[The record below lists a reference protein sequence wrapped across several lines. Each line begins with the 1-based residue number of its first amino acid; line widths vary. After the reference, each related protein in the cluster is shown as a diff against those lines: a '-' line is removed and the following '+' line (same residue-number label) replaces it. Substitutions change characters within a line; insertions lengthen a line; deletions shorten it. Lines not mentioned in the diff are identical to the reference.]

1 MAAAAAA
8 PGGASPGLAAGERLV
23 CVDKNVASPKLYVLE
38 PWIADLLVNYEQQE
52 ERENFLAGQ
61 VVQVLSDSTAAG
73 QPEVHQDAVVQ
84 VSDGSCYIR
93 VVITAEALQAEENA
107 HLQLRLSSLNC
118 RIIVLQKYT
127 VCFQDEARLVSAL
140 RSGSSLFLYLAVLPA
155 LLPASSCSQELKAG
169 GGLRV
174 LPHSPAV
181 HRAAHAEAEDGIIRR
196 ESRPLCG
203 EEDKGALAEET
214 PVGSLFLPVVGST
227 AAWVSPAQLI
237 LQPWRSNTG
246 DPQGLQSVLLQG
258 RNLAVRNAASSEPS
272 VSQLIDAIGQN
283 QLEILKENAE
293 ECLDLWKS
301 KEKPVTV
308 EDEVPITQW
317 EAERKKEQGEDV
329 FMVPV
334 SALVIPPEQEAV
346 VCDSSEAA
354 SAGYTETSQAAPGK
368 SSDDKT
374 VPGDQSVVSQISCAA
389 SPTLSDSLEG
399 SLDNPWNRLPS
410 LSLTPS
416 SSDEKTFQAD
426 PPLKTQKDVAADSN
440 TTDLLEVCSQ
450 SSPES
455 LPQGEPAQISSPS
468 LLRCYSNP
476 SPAESSTSEAASA
489 AGAARGALC
498 ADQGP
503 QGSRGTQATL
513 PTLSPVFPVLPS
525 SSLQLPPG
533 RIPHREQACSS
544 GTASSTDV
552 LKPGLAHTR
561 TKGGETVGAK
571 RKLVEE
577 DEQAPSGQQHLPG
590 TSKGRGRGRSKR
602 LVLTSSG
609 GAKKSRKETRLQRRK
624 ELEEKEEEE
633 MEKEE
638 EEEEQASPARA
649 GPSSRLEQCTAPEPF
664 VERPPQYQYEAPSP
678 ELCQQVQSIRI
689 SKAMLKWACWILTE
703 EDEDS

>member
-1 MAAAAAA
+1 MSSPVWETCRR
-8 PGGASPGLAAGERLV
+8 PGTLQSCECPPPLSQQDAAGPVCPQQRGFLSTKPLGWVLAENLV

-38 PWIADLLVNYEQQE
+38 PWIADLLVNYEQVD

-61 VVQVLSDSTAAG
+61 VVRILSDSSAAG
-73 QPEVHQDAVVQ
+73 QPGLLQDAVVQ

-127 VCFQDEARLVSAL
+127 VCFQDEARLEDCE
-140 RSGSSLFLYLAVLPA
+140 FYLTAQQFIVLPMQRQRME
-155 LLPASSCSQELKAG
+155 SSDGNQDPSVVKKIKELW
-169 GGLRV
+169 L
-174 LPHSPAV
+174 
-181 HRAAHAEAEDGIIRR
+181 
-196 ESRPLCG
+196 
-203 EEDKGALAEET
+203 
-214 PVGSLFLPVVGST
+214 
-227 AAWVSPAQLI
+227 
-237 LQPWRSNTG
+237 
-246 DPQGLQSVLLQG
+246 
-258 RNLAVRNAASSEPS
+258 RNLAVRNAPSSEPS

-317 EAERKKEQGEDV
+317 EAERKEQGEDV

-334 SALVIPPEQEAV
+334 SALVIPPEEEAV
-346 VCDSSEAA
+346 VCDSSEAV
-354 SAGYTETSQAAPGK
+354 SAGYTG
-368 SSDDKT
+368 
-374 VPGDQSVVSQISCAA
+374 AA
-389 SPTLSDSLEG
+389 SPTFSDSLEG
-399 SLDNPWNRLPS
+399 SLDNPWNGMPS

-416 SSDEKTFQAD
+416 SSDEKTFQSD

-450 SSPES
+450 SSPEGS
-455 LPQGEPAQISSPS
+455 PRGEPAQTSSPS

-476 SPAESSTSEAASA
+476 SLAEISTSEAASA
-489 AGAARGALC
+489 AEAAWDALC
-498 ADQGP
+498 ADQSL
-503 QGSRGTQATL
+503 QRSRGSQPTL

-525 SSLQLPPG
+525 SSLQSPPG

-544 GTASSTDV
+544 GTASSTEA
-552 LKPGLAHTR
+552 LKPGLAHAR
-561 TKGGETVGAK
+561 TKRGETVGAK

-577 DEQAPSGQQHLPG
+577 DEQASSEQQHLPG
-590 TSKGRGRGRSKR
+590 TSKRRGRGTHKGM
-602 LVLTSSG
+602 VLKSSR
-609 GAKKSRKETRLQRRK
+609 GAKKSRKETGLQSRK
-624 ELEEKEEEE
+624 ELEEEE
-633 MEKEE
+633 EE

-649 GPSSRLEQCTAPEPF
+649 GPSSRPEQRSAQEPLM
-664 VERPPQYQYEAPSP
+664 ERPPQYEAPSP

-689 SKAMLKWACWILTE
+689 SKAMLKWACWMLTE
-703 EDEDS
+703 EEEDDS

>member
-1 MAAAAAA
+1 MQRQRME
-8 PGGASPGLAAGERLV
+8 S
-23 CVDKNVASPKLYVLE
+23 
-38 PWIADLLVNYEQQE
+38 
-52 ERENFLAGQ
+52 
-61 VVQVLSDSTAAG
+61 
-73 QPEVHQDAVVQ
+73 
-84 VSDGSCYIR
+84 SDGNQDPS
-93 VVITAEALQAEENA
+93 VVKKI
-107 HLQLRLSSLNC
+107 
-118 RIIVLQKYT
+118 K
-127 VCFQDEARLVSAL
+127 
-140 RSGSSLFLYLAVLPA
+140 
-155 LLPASSCSQELKAG
+155 ELW
-169 GGLRV
+169 L
-174 LPHSPAV
+174 
-181 HRAAHAEAEDGIIRR
+181 
-196 ESRPLCG
+196 
-203 EEDKGALAEET
+203 
-214 PVGSLFLPVVGST
+214 
-227 AAWVSPAQLI
+227 
-237 LQPWRSNTG
+237 
-246 DPQGLQSVLLQG
+246 

-293 ECLDLWKS
+293 ECLDLRKP

-329 FMVPV
+329 FMVTA

-346 VCDSSEAA
+346 VCASSEAA
-354 SAGYTETSQAAPGK
+354 SAGYT
-368 SSDDKT
+368 
-374 VPGDQSVVSQISCAA
+374 GDTRNGQ
-389 SPTLSDSLEG
+389 L
-399 SLDNPWNRLPS
+399 
-410 LSLTPS
+410 LSLPKSTLRLLHCRCRITNLVRQPGGIPGQPLEQ
-416 SSDEKTFQAD
+416 DALVVFDPRLFRWALLTLMMLFLLLEKTFQPD

-455 LPQGEPAQISSPS
+455 LPQGEPAQVSSPS

-476 SPAESSTSEAASA
+476 SPAESSTSEAAAA
-489 AGAARGALC
+489 AGAAQGALC

-503 QGSRGTQATL
+503 QGSRGSQATL

-525 SSLQLPPG
+525 SSLQLLPDK
-533 RIPHREQACSS
+533 IPHREQACSS

-552 LKPGLAHTR
+552 SKPGLAHAR

-577 DEQAPSGQQHLPG
+577 DEQAHSGQQHLPG

-602 LVLTSSG
+602 LVLTSSW
-609 GAKKSRKETRLQRRK
+609 GAKKSRKETRLQHRK
-624 ELEEKEEEE
+624 ELEEEEEEKEE
-633 MEKEE
+633 MEKE

-649 GPSSRLEQCTAPEPF
+649 GPSSRPEQCTAPEPF

>member
-1 MAAAAAA
+1 MSSPVWETCRR
-8 PGGASPGLAAGERLV
+8 PGTLQSCECPPPLSQQDAAGPVCPQQRGFLSTKPLGWVLAENLV

-38 PWIADLLVNYEQQE
+38 PWIADLLVNYEQVD

-61 VVQVLSDSTAAG
+61 VVRILSDSSAAG
-73 QPEVHQDAVVQ
+73 QPGLLQDAVVQ

-127 VCFQDEARLVSAL
+127 VCFQDEARLEDCE
-140 RSGSSLFLYLAVLPA
+140 FYLTAQQFIVLPMQRQRME
-155 LLPASSCSQELKAG
+155 SSDGNQDPSVVKKIKELW
-169 GGLRV
+169 L
-174 LPHSPAV
+174 
-181 HRAAHAEAEDGIIRR
+181 
-196 ESRPLCG
+196 
-203 EEDKGALAEET
+203 
-214 PVGSLFLPVVGST
+214 
-227 AAWVSPAQLI
+227 
-237 LQPWRSNTG
+237 
-246 DPQGLQSVLLQG
+246 
-258 RNLAVRNAASSEPS
+258 RNLAVRNAPSSEPS

-317 EAERKKEQGEDV
+317 EAERKEQGEDV

-334 SALVIPPEQEAV
+334 SALVIPPEEEAV
-346 VCDSSEAA
+346 VCDSSEAV
-354 SAGYTETSQAAPGK
+354 SAGYTDTSQVAPGK
-368 SSDDKT
+368 SSDDRT
-374 VPGDQSVVSQISCAA
+374 VPGDPSVVSQISCAA
-389 SPTLSDSLEG
+389 SPTFSDSLEG
-399 SLDNPWNRLPS
+399 SLDNPWNGMPS

-416 SSDEKTFQAD
+416 SSDEKTFQSD

-450 SSPES
+450 SSPEGS
-455 LPQGEPAQISSPS
+455 PRGEPAQTSSPS

-476 SPAESSTSEAASA
+476 SLAEISTSEAASA
-489 AGAARGALC
+489 AEAAWDALC
-498 ADQGP
+498 ADQSL
-503 QGSRGTQATL
+503 QRSRGSQPTL

-525 SSLQLPPG
+525 SSLQSPPG

-544 GTASSTDV
+544 GTASSTEA
-552 LKPGLAHTR
+552 LKPGLAHAR
-561 TKGGETVGAK
+561 TKRGETVGAK

-577 DEQAPSGQQHLPG
+577 DEQASSEQQHLPG
-590 TSKGRGRGRSKR
+590 TSKRRGRGTHKGM
-602 LVLTSSG
+602 VLKSSR
-609 GAKKSRKETRLQRRK
+609 GAKKSRKETGLQSRK
-624 ELEEKEEEE
+624 ELEEEE
-633 MEKEE
+633 EE

-649 GPSSRLEQCTAPEPF
+649 GPSSRPEQRSAQEPLM
-664 VERPPQYQYEAPSP
+664 ERPPQYEAPSP

-689 SKAMLKWACWILTE
+689 SKAMLKWACWMLTE
-703 EDEDS
+703 EEEDDS

>member
-127 VCFQDEARLVSAL
+127 VCFQDEARL
-140 RSGSSLFLYLAVLPA
+140 
-155 LLPASSCSQELKAG
+155 
-169 GGLRV
+169 
-174 LPHSPAV
+174 
-181 HRAAHAEAEDGIIRR
+181 

-237 LQPWRSNTG
+237 LHPWRSNTG

-503 QGSRGTQATL
+503 QGSRGTLATL

-602 LVLTSSG
+602 LVLTSSW

>member
-1 MAAAAAA
+1 MQQD
-8 PGGASPGLAAGERLV
+8 LLV
-23 CVDKNVASPKLYVLE
+23 CVDTNVASHKLYVLE
-38 PWIADLLVNYEQQE
+38 PWIADLLVNYEQLD

-61 VVQVLSDSTAAG
+61 VVRVLSDSTAGG
-73 QPEVHQDAVVQ
+73 QPEVLQNAVVQ

-127 VCFQDEARLVSAL
+127 VCFQDEAKLEDCE
-140 RSGSSLFLYLAVLPA
+140 FYLTAQQFIVLPMQRQRME
-155 LLPASSCSQELKAG
+155 SSDGNQDPSVVKKIKELW
-169 GGLRV
+169 L
-174 LPHSPAV
+174 
-181 HRAAHAEAEDGIIRR
+181 
-196 ESRPLCG
+196 
-203 EEDKGALAEET
+203 
-214 PVGSLFLPVVGST
+214 
-227 AAWVSPAQLI
+227 
-237 LQPWRSNTG
+237 
-246 DPQGLQSVLLQG
+246 

-301 KEKPVTV
+301 KEKPGTG

-317 EAERKKEQGEDV
+317 EAERKKEGGDV

-354 SAGYTETSQAAPGK
+354 ATGYTG
-368 SSDDKT
+368 
-374 VPGDQSVVSQISCAA
+374 AA

-399 SLDNPWNRLPS
+399 SPDNPWNRMPS

-416 SSDEKTFQAD
+416 SSDEKTFQPD

-450 SSPES
+450 CSPES
-455 LPQGEPAQISSPS
+455 LPQGEPAQLSSPS
-468 LLRCYSNP
+468 LLRCYSNR

-489 AGAARGALC
+489 AGAARDALC

-503 QGSRGTQATL
+503 QGSRGSQATL

-525 SSLQLPPG
+525 SSMELPPG
-533 RIPHREQACSS
+533 RIPRREQACSS
-544 GTASSTDV
+544 GTASSTDA
-552 LKPGLAHTR
+552 LKPGLAHAS

-577 DEQAPSGQQHLPG
+577 DEQAPSGQQDLPG
-590 TSKGRGRGRSKR
+590 TSKGRERGRSKR
-602 LVLTSSG
+602 LVLTSSW
-609 GAKKSRKETRLQRRK
+609 GAKKSRKETRLQHRK
-624 ELEEKEEEE
+624 ELEEEEE

-638 EEEEQASPARA
+638 EEEQASLARA

-703 EDEDS
+703 EEEDS

>member
-127 VCFQDEARLVSAL
+127 VCFQDEARLEDCE
-140 RSGSSLFLYLAVLPA
+140 FYLTAQQFIVLPMQRQRME
-155 LLPASSCSQELKAG
+155 SSDGNQDPSVVKKIKELW
-169 GGLRV
+169 L
-174 LPHSPAV
+174 
-181 HRAAHAEAEDGIIRR
+181 
-196 ESRPLCG
+196 
-203 EEDKGALAEET
+203 
-214 PVGSLFLPVVGST
+214 
-227 AAWVSPAQLI
+227 
-237 LQPWRSNTG
+237 
-246 DPQGLQSVLLQG
+246 

-317 EAERKKEQGEDV
+317 EAERKKEGEDV

-503 QGSRGTQATL
+503 QGSRGTLATL

-602 LVLTSSG
+602 LVLTSSW